1 MNRISSKAAFFLKR
15 IFPIFWFG
23 FLLVFVAIDIF
34 SGIARTDPVFLIMP
48 FAMAIFGFFLM
59 RKLVWDLADEVTDH
73 GSYLRVRRGSV
84 EDRVDLAN
92 IMNVSSSLLFNP
104 PRVTLRLITPGRFGK
119 EIVFSPIRPFT
130 LIPFA
135 KNPVVEDL
143 IERVYRARSG
153 ASG

>member
-1 MNRISSKAAFFLKR
+1 MNRISSKASFFVKR

-23 FLLVFVAIDIF
+23 FLLLCVAIGVF
-34 SGIARTDPVFLIMP
+34 SGIVRTDPIFLIMP

-59 RKLVWDLADEVTDH
+59 RMLVWDLADEVTDH
-73 GSYLRVRRGSV
+73 GSYLQVRRGSV

-92 IMNVSSSLLFNP
+92 IMNVSSSLLVNP

-130 LIPFA
+130 LNPFA
-135 KNPVVEDL
+135 SYPVVDDL
-143 IERVYRARSG
+143 IERVHRARSG
-153 ASG
+153 TAR